1 MTEEKLHPI
10 HPGEVLLEEFLKPM
24 GLSQNRVA
32 LEIGVRQ
39 SGWSLRL
46 WIIES
51 AWEPSYFEHP
61 NFRDI
66 LNLQNH
72 KGQVKPYQIRQFL
85 QLVEQYN
92 LTLED

>member
-1 MTEEKLHPI
+1 MNKHK
-10 HPGEVLLEEFLKPM
+10 LLEKILAGSKNIRFNDFVTLVEAF
-24 GLSQNRVA
+24 GFELSRVHGSHH
-32 LEIGVRQ
+32 I
-39 SGWSLRL
+39 
-46 WIIES
+46 
-51 AWEPSYFEHP
+51 FEHP
-61 NFRDI
+61 NVPDI